1 MRIRMEAVAD
11 PGALDD
17 SGLVRHA
24 LAGEGQAFR
33 AIMQRHNR
41 RLYRVARGILGND
54 TEAED
59 AVQEAYLQA
68 FSHLRDFRGDARLST
83 WLTRI
88 VINEALGRVRRR
100 RDLVDLSLLDRMED
114 GQARVLMFSG
124 PSNSTDPED
133 DAGRAQLR
141 RMLERAVDGLPPDF
155 RSVFMMREIEEMSIE
170 ETASQ
175 LGINPATV
183 KTRLHR
189 ARLLLRRALA
199 AQLVSTLK
207 DAFPFDGQRC
217 ARIAERVM
225 RRLEQAQ
232 G

>member
-1 MRIRMEAVAD
+1 MRIRMEAVTD

-33 AIMQRHNR
+33 IIMQRHNR

-54 TEAED
+54 AEAED
-59 AVQEAYLQA
+59 AVQETYLQA
-68 FSHLRDFRGDARLST
+68 FSHLQDFRGDARLST

-100 RDLVDLSLLDRMED
+100 RDLVDLSLLDRMEG
-114 GQARVLMFSG
+114 GQARVLMFPG
-124 PSNSTDPED
+124 PSNPSDPED
-133 DAGRAQLR
+133 DAGRARLR
-141 RMLERAVDGLPPDF
+141 RMIERAVDGLPPDF

-207 DAFPFDGQRC
+207 DAFPFDGLRC

-232 G
+232 D